1 MLFLGGGEV
10 QVHARAIDYEEAMEV
25 CDEIMDASELYY
37 FHTKKHFINFFGA
50 VRSAVSL
57 ANLIEV
63 KKHFSFEPQMT
74 KETLKKT
81 SQIGW

>member
-1 MLFLGGGEV
+1 MLFSGAGEV
-10 QVHARAIDYEEAMEV
+10 QVHAPAIDYEEAMEV

-37 FHTKKHFINFFGA
+37 FHTKKHFFQF
-50 VRSAVSL
+50 SWSSL
-57 ANLIEV
+57 EV
-63 KKHFSFEPQMT
+63 KKHFLFEPQMT